1 MYIIVFGMDNVA
13 MRQKGKKGN
22 KSSLIKEP
30 ILFGA
35 SFLKFMSCSVN
46 NVIFSTLQDR
56 DLFKWKLKGLKKSLP
71 VAPMALLEKTSEQ
84 KIYM

>member
-1 MYIIVFGMDNVA
+1 MYNVFGMDNVA

-35 SFLKFMSCSVN
+35 SFFKFMSCSVN
-46 NVIFSTLQDR
+46 NVIF
-56 DLFKWKLKGLKKSLP
+56 
-71 VAPMALLEKTSEQ
+71 LLCRTE
-84 KIYM
+84 IYSNGN

>member
-1 MYIIVFGMDNVA
+1 MDNVA

-46 NVIFSTLQDR
+46 NVIFSTLQDG
-56 DLFKWKLKGLKKSLP
+56 DLFK
-71 VAPMALLEKTSEQ
+71 
-84 KIYM
+84 